1 MAGTTAYPALVPT
14 LDELLHAAVGGV
26 GGTERPGQVEM
37 AHAVADAID
46 GKGHLLVQAGT
57 GTGKSLAY
65 LVPAV
70 QHAMDTGTPTVVA
83 TATLALQAQ
92 IVDRDMPRLA
102 ESLAPLLG
110 RRPTYALVKGRRNY
124 LCAHKLEG
132 GFPDDDVDTLMS
144 VGAVDQQASRLGAEV
159 VRLRDWAEV
168 TESGDRDELV
178 PGVSER
184 AWRQVSVSAEEC
196 LGGRCPMVS
205 ECFVERSREAAR
217 DVDVIVTNHSFMAID
232 AFEGRQMLPE
242 HDVLVVDE
250 GHELVDRVTSTIT
263 DEVTPGM
270 VRAAAKRA
278 GRQADSSSTMDE
290 AADLLESVL
299 EPAPEGRLTG
309 IPDSVAMALGRV
321 RDTARAVQS
330 ELKPQQGEEPDGG
343 RQVARAAVDE
353 VFENA
358 SRILEERE
366 LDVVWLNRDPR
377 RGPVLR
383 VAPMS
388 VAMLVRDKVF
398 SERTVVLTS
407 ATLELGGSFDA
418 VAGTIGL
425 RGEGAPPWRGLD
437 VGSPFAYPEQGIA
450 YVARHLPA
458 PGRDGLATE
467 TLDEIEALVRAAGGR
482 TLGLFSS
489 MRAAKEATEAM
500 RERFAD
506 AEGEIAFLCQGEDQ
520 ISTLVR
526 QFARDPRTCLFGT
539 LSLWQGV
546 DVPGSSCQLV
556 IIDRIPFPRP
566 DDPLASARS
575 QAIARMGGNG
585 FMAVSATHA
594 ALRLAQG
601 AGRLIRRADD
611 RGVVAFLDN
620 RMMTARY
627 AGFLQRSLPPFWPT
641 ADRAM
646 VLAALK
652 RLDET
657 AEPPQPVAEPALRG
671 LTGRR
676 RGSGGRHRPRYGCR
690 GTRRGG
696 TSRRRGPA
704 PAGVV
709 AHRRHPRPR
718 VDRAGGRGAARRH
731 RAGAHPRRAGR
742 VDGAAGRGGLGPPRR
757 PRSRGRHRPDPHL
770 RLGVCRVRS
779 QASTWRGEVKRTT
792 GGPPASAAQAAMV
805 ACFVGNERKCHA
817 MIESVEKVRPHDSV
831 LPPQNSSRV
840 SRRCQVRRNSRARL
854 TRRG

>member
-1 MAGTTAYPALVPT
+1 MPS
-14 LDELLHAAVGGV
+14 LDDLLHAAVGGV
-26 GGTERPGQVEM
+26 GGTERPGQVDM
-37 AHAVADAID
+37 AHAVAEAIG

-70 QHAMDTGTPTVVA
+70 QHAVDTGTPAVVA

-102 ESLAPLLG
+102 EAVGPLIG

-124 LCAHKLEG
+124 LCAHKLQG
-132 GFPDDDVDTLMS
+132 GFPDDDTDTLMS

-168 TESGDRDELV
+168 TDSGDRDELV

-184 AWRQVSVSAEEC
+184 AWRQVSVSAHEC

-217 DVDVIVTNHSFMAID
+217 DVDIIVTNHSFMAID

-242 HDVLVVDE
+242 HDVLVIDE

-278 GRQADSSSTMDE
+278 GRQADASSTMDE

-309 IPDSVAMALGRV
+309 IPDSLALALGRV

-330 ELKPQQGEEPDGG
+330 ELKPQPGEEPDGG

-398 SERTVVLTS
+398 EDRTVVMTS

-418 VAGTIGL
+418 VAGTLGL
-425 RGEGAPPWRGLD
+425 RGEGSPVWRGLD
-437 VGSPFAYPEQGIA
+437 VGSPFDYPRQGIA
-450 YVARHLPA
+450 YVAKHLPP

-506 AEGEIAFLCQGEDQ
+506 LEGEIAFLCQGEDQ

-556 IIDRIPFPRP
+556 IIDRIPFP
-566 DDPLASARS
+566 A
-575 QAIARMGGNG
+575 
-585 FMAVSATHA
+585 
-594 ALRLAQG
+594 
-601 AGRLIRRADD
+601 
-611 RGVVAFLDN
+611 
-620 RMMTARY
+620 
-627 AGFLQRSLPPFWPT
+627 PT
-641 ADRAM
+641 
-646 VLAALK
+646 
-652 RLDET
+652 
-657 AEPPQPVAEPALRG
+657 
-671 LTGRR
+671 
-676 RGSGGRHRPRYGCR
+676 
-690 GTRRGG
+690 TR
-696 TSRRRGPA
+696 SRRR
-704 PAGVV
+704 
-709 AHRRHPRPR
+709 
-718 VDRAGGRGAARRH
+718 ARR
-731 RAGAHPRRAGR
+731 P
-742 VDGAAGRGGLGPPRR
+742 
-757 PRSRGRHRPDPHL
+757 SRGWAATGSWPSRPPTPPSGSP
-770 RLGVCRVRS
+770 RARV
-779 QASTWRGEVKRTT
+779 ASSAAPTTAASSPSSTT
-792 GGPPASAAQAAMV
+792 G
-805 ACFVGNERKCHA
+805 
-817 MIESVEKVRPHDSV
+817 
-831 LPPQNSSRV
+831 
-840 SRRCQVRRNSRARL
+840 
-854 TRRG
+854 

>member
-1 MAGTTAYPALVPT
+1 M
-14 LDELLHAAVGGV
+14 
-26 GGTERPGQVEM
+26 
-37 AHAVADAID
+37 
-46 GKGHLLVQAGT
+46 
-57 GTGKSLAY
+57 SL
-65 LVPAV
+65 
-70 QHAMDTGTPTVVA
+70 
-83 TATLALQAQ
+83 
-92 IVDRDMPRLA
+92 
-102 ESLAPLLG
+102 
-110 RRPTYALVKGRRNY
+110 
-124 LCAHKLEG
+124 
-132 GFPDDDVDTLMS
+132 
-144 VGAVDQQASRLGAEV
+144 GAVDQQASRLGAEV
-159 VRLRDWAEV
+159 VRLRGWAEV

-184 AWRQVSVSAEEC
+184 AWRQVSVSAHEC
-196 LGGRCPMVS
+196 LGSRCPMVS

-242 HDVLVVDE
+242 HDVLVIDE

-278 GRQADSSSTMDE
+278 GRQADSSETMDD

-309 IPDSVAMALGRV
+309 IPDSLALALGRV

-366 LDVVWLNRDPR
+366 LDVVWLSRDPR

-388 VAMLVRDKVF
+388 VAALVRERVF
-398 SERTVVLTS
+398 SERTVVMTS
-407 ATLELGGSFDA
+407 ATLELGGTFDA

-425 RGEGAPPWRGLD
+425 RGEGAPAWRGLD
-437 VGSPFAYPEQGIA
+437 VGSPFAYPQQGIA
-450 YVARHLPA
+450 YVAQHLPA
-458 PGRDGLATE
+458 PGRDGLATQ

-506 AEGEIAFLCQGEDQ
+506 HGATASGASGDVVFLCQGEDQ

-526 QFARDPRTCLFGT
+526 QFAREPRTCLFGT

-646 VLAALK
+646 VLAALE

-657 AEPPQPVAEPALRG
+657 AEPPQPVDEPALRG
-671 LTGRR
+671 LTGAVAA
-676 RGSGGRHRPRYGCR
+676 
-690 GTRRGG
+690 
-696 TSRRRGPA
+696 A
-704 PAGVV
+704 PAD
-709 AHRRHPRPR
+709 P
-718 VDRAGGRGAARRH
+718 GRGADAAAPVPAERPVAEDPPPPESSRTAVTHGHAWTEQEDEELRDGVEIGLSLEELAESMELPADAVAARL
-731 RAGAHPRRAGR
+731 A
-742 VDGAAGRGGLGPPRR
+742 GLG
-757 PRSRGRHRPDPHL
+757 L
-770 RLGVCRVRS
+770 QAGV
-779 QASTWRGEVKRTT
+779 
-792 GGPPASAAQAAMV
+792 GPT
-805 ACFVGNERKCHA
+805 
-817 MIESVEKVRPHDSV
+817 
-831 LPPQNSSRV
+831 
-840 SRRCQVRRNSRARL
+840 L
-854 TRRG
+854 TFD

>member
-1 MAGTTAYPALVPT
+1 MTRNWGQSGPVEDAAGGGRTAYPALVPT

-26 GGTERPGQVEM
+26 GGTERPGQVQM
-37 AHAVADAID
+37 AHAVADAVD
-46 GKGHLLVQAGT
+46 GRGHLLVQAGT

-196 LGGRCPMVS
+196 LGSRCPMVA

-232 AFEGRQMLPE
+232 AFEGRQLLPE

-278 GRQADSSSTMDE
+278 GRQADASSTMEE

-309 IPDSVAMALGRV
+309 IPDSLAMALGRL

-358 SRILEERE
+358 SRVLEERE

-388 VAMLVRDKVF
+388 VAMLVREKVF
-398 SERTVVLTS
+398 SERTVILTS

-425 RGEGAPPWRGLD
+425 RGEGSPAWRGLD

-500 RERFAD
+500 RERFPD
-506 AEGEIAFLCQGEDQ
+506 ARATAAGAAGEIAFLCQGEDQ

-526 QFARDPRTCLFGT
+526 QFARDPGTCLFGT

-652 RLDET
+652 RLDES
-657 AEPPQPVAEPALRG
+657 AEPPLPVAEPALRG
-671 LTGRR
+671 LTG
-676 RGSGGRHRPRYGCR
+676 
-690 GTRRGG
+690 
-696 TSRRRGPA
+696 A
-704 PAGVV
+704 V
-709 AHRRHPRPR
+709 
-718 VDRAGGRGAARRH
+718 AARIERPVAEDPPPPESSRTAVTH
-731 RAGAHPRRAGR
+731 GHAWTEQEDEELR
-742 VDGAAGRGGLGPPRR
+742 DGIELGLTLDELAESMELPVEAVSARLGGLGLEA
-757 PRSRGRHRPDPHL
+757 G
-770 RLGVCRVRS
+770 
-779 QASTWRGEVKRTT
+779 T
-792 GGPPASAAQAAMV
+792 GPT
-805 ACFVGNERKCHA
+805 
-817 MIESVEKVRPHDSV
+817 
-831 LPPQNSSRV
+831 
-840 SRRCQVRRNSRARL
+840 L
-854 TRRG
+854 TFD